1 MVRRLEPLAMPVRSM
16 ASSSLSGCLPGRVAS
31 REIYQVNGIFFL
43 DRLSRLK
50 RDMAIKRWKKA
61 QTA

>member
-1 MVRRLEPLAMPVRSM
+1 M
-16 ASSSLSGCLPGRVAS
+16 ASSRLPGCLPGRVAS
-31 REIYQVNGIFFL
+31 REIDQVNGIFFL

-61 QTA
+61 QPG